1 MSENNSKPSPS
12 LVLSIGH
19 QANGIAAQ
27 AQTIFLR
34 SNPWRA
40 HQAKFLSLSLGQQGG
55 FDWNPTRPTKAAKI
69 NKQTRAQVASGMLK
83 SSDVWQAQLDDAL
96 HSLRIHEPGVAE
108 KSALALHVIL
118 VSNLT
123 DPFSAALLPVLVSLQ
138 SLLAREP
145 YCQVSLLL
153 SVADFSN
160 PKKQE
165 NALAC
170 LAVGL
175 DDLQSFFA
183 PQSALFT
190 AVCHSLGVAPAITIQ
205 PQTYLFD
212 RYKEG
217 VWEVGTEP
225 ELSLLVSNFLLAL
238 LNSEPGI
245 FAPAHRQDTHLALLG
260 AGSTSLVYNPAELQE
275 ACAASLG
282 AETLQS
288 EFGADISP
296 DLRDIHTV
304 VEKSASMY
312 GDLTDWLTR
321 LLAETPFSPRV
332 GKYPTLDIHFSDLSF
347 DNLPLEEWSYAV
359 SGHEKYFGEKVFP
372 ASKESLKENAGLL
385 AEELLGQQLDMLETL
400 PLQIELYPG
409 GLQAALK
416 VMDLLRGGLQERL
429 QSSPQPG
436 DTDVSEQAL
445 HGRLE
450 DHLKLLD
457 DAVQALPAA
466 PTWFRYIPFPANRLA
481 RFLFALLYQRRELAR
496 LMILRQNALRAAE
509 LKYAALMESETRQQ
523 IQGLSQK
530 LIDALDQVS
539 KKVQSLQVVMQDAEL
554 RLRKRAELA
563 LQSDSPF
570 RPSALDQAAYEWAYM
585 RGTKPTDEIRP
596 LWMEQEGFLDEWKSL
611 DAKKT
616 ESVLMTLG
624 RSLYQFVWEISLDE
638 ILSRRSETDLQ
649 PIWDVLSQ
657 GAAPLLRPDFDLAGA
672 DGQAFQTQF
681 FICQSA
687 RTTCFAP
694 FLRVPLA
701 EWQAHSAGDP
711 YLAFCVRLRQGLT
724 LSAIGGSPAQARRVF
739 DKLSEA
745 EREQFGLG
753 IGQECEK

>member
-1 MSENNSKPSPS
+1 MSENSSKPSPS
-12 LVLSIGH
+12 LVLAIGH

-34 SNPWRA
+34 SDPWRA
-40 HQAKFLSLSLGQQGG
+40 HQAKFLSLSLGQQAG
-55 FDWNPTRPTKAAKI
+55 FDWNPTRPTKAAKRY
-69 NKQTRAQVASGMLK
+69 KQTRAQVTSGMLK
-83 SSDVWQAQLDDAL
+83 SSDVWQSQLDDAL
-96 HSLRIHEPGVAE
+96 HSLRIHEPGAAE
-108 KSALALHVIL
+108 KSVLALHVIL
-118 VSNLT
+118 ISNLT
-123 DPFSAALLPVLVSLQ
+123 DPLSAALFPVLVSLQ

-153 SVADFSN
+153 SAADFSA
-160 PKKQE
+160 PKNQGQ
-165 NALAC
+165 ALAC
-170 LAVGL
+170 LAANL
-175 DDLQSFFA
+175 NDLETLS
-183 PQSALFT
+183 PQSSLFT
-190 AVCHSLGVAPAITIQ
+190 TICHALGIAPPASLPI
-205 PQTYLFD
+205 QTYLFD

-238 LNSEPGI
+238 LSSEPGI
-245 FAPAHRQDTHLALLG
+245 FAPAHGQDTHLALLG
-260 AGSTSLVYNPAELQE
+260 AGSTVLVYNPAELQE
-275 ACAASLG
+275 ACAARLG
-282 AETLQS
+282 AETLHS

-296 DLRDIHTV
+296 DLRAIHTV

-312 GDLTDWLTR
+312 GDLKDWLTR
-321 LLAETPFSPRV
+321 LLAETPFSLRFS
-332 GKYPTLDIHFSDLSF
+332 KYPTPDIHFSDLSF
-347 DNLPLEEWSYAV
+347 ENLPLEEWSYAI

-372 ASKESLKENAGLL
+372 AAKESLKENAGLL
-385 AEELLGQQLDMLETL
+385 AEELLGQHLDMLETL

-409 GLQAALK
+409 GLQASLK
-416 VMDLLRGGLQERL
+416 VMDLLRGRIQERL
-429 QSSPQPG
+429 QSHPLSG
-436 DTDVSEQAL
+436 DSDISEQAL
-445 HGRLE
+445 QDRLDE
-450 DHLKLLD
+450 HLKLLD
-457 DAVQALPAA
+457 DAIQALPAV
-466 PTWFRYIPFPANRLA
+466 PTWFRYIPFPASRLA

-496 LMILRQNALRAAE
+496 LMILRQNALRTAE

-523 IQGLSQK
+523 VQCLSQK
-530 LIDALDQVS
+530 LIDALDLVS
-539 KKVQSLQVVMQDAEL
+539 KNVQSLQVVMQEAGL
-554 RLRKRAELA
+554 RLEKRAEPA

-570 RPSALDQAAYEWAYM
+570 RQPALDQATYEWAFM
-585 RGTKPTDEIRP
+585 RGGKPADEMRL

-611 DAKKT
+611 DATKV
-616 ESVLMTLG
+616 ESALMNLS

-638 ILSRRSETDLQ
+638 ILAHRTETDLQ
-649 PIWDVLSQ
+649 PLWDVLSQ

-701 EWQAHSAGDP
+701 EWQTHSTGDP

-724 LSAIGGSPAQARRVF
+724 LSMLGGSPAQARRIF
-739 DKLSEA
+739 GKLPEI